1 MGVEHGVGE
10 ILQGSQK
17 APGMI
22 FPSWPDS
29 AFFAVQAGE
38 PSFSLIPDM
47 LVTGILASLFS
58 VAYIS
63 TIVFLPDKRNSRALL
78 LVLSVLMFLTGG
90 GIFPPILAIL
100 ISLMAGRL
108 SIQPSR
114 WKSPGPKSARPFF
127 TRIWPWMF
135 GLAVACWVTMFPVI
149 PSLAFFF
156 QITNDIF
163 IYTVLAGMFLF
174 LFLANESGK
183 IRDIELSKTN

>member
-114 WKSPGPKSARPFF
+114 WKKPWSKIRQAFLHANLALDVRPC
-127 TRIWPWMF
+127 RRLL
-135 GLAVACWVTMFPVI
+135 GYDVSRDSFPR
-149 PSLAFFF
+149 LLF